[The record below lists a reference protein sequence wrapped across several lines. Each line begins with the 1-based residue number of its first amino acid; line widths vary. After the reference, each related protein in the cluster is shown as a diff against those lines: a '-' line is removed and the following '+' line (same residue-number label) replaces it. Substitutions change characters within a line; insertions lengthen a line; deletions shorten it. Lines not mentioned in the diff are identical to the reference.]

1 MPLPIQIVAGRCDAC
16 LGNRQCWICLGQG
29 RVERADGGF
38 SSCSR
43 CAGTG
48 RCSYCATEHADGG
61 FSAGAPTSGAPGT
74 GAPEAGPPLPGPVQP
89 DHRVIRLDEPRQSS
103 FF

>member
-1 MPLPIQIVAGRCDAC
+1 MPLPIGVVDARCDAC

-29 RVERADGGF
+29 RIERIDGGF
-38 SSCSR
+38 TCCAR

-48 RCSYCATEHADGG
+48 RCSYCAGERHDESQTGRPQAD
-61 FSAGAPTSGAPGT
+61 AP
-74 GAPEAGPPLPGPVQP
+74 QP
-89 DHRVIRLDEPRQSS
+89 AARVIRLEQPQHTS